1 MKALILSITAGNG
14 HNIAARAIKE
24 HLDELGVDTVIKDTY
39 RDFSHGMST
48 TIDKGYL
55 LSTKYAPKLWG
66 KAYSLAEE
74 RLELETD
81 ARFGTWG
88 KLLVYKK
95 LKKYVTEN
103 KFDVIIATHTA
114 PAGFMTILKEGNVTD
129 AKMYGVITDF
139 TVHPFW
145 EETNLDYY
153 VTASKLL
160 QNMMAKKGIYE
171 EKILPFGI
179 PVAKKF
185 EQTIPKEA
193 AREQLGLKNKY
204 TVFVIGGSM
213 GFGAV
218 KKHIRNLSSSKEDF
232 QIVVVCGNNKK
243 LKEDLLEMNT
253 RKDLKVFGFVNNIDL
268 IMDASD
274 CILTKPGGLTVSEA
288 LAKNLPLI
296 LIDPIPGQEDRNRD
310 FLLNA
315 GFAISTSKKFPADE
329 AVYQLFTNKERTEQ
343 ILNMIKTSAPKNAGR
358 NLGEFIVNEYK
369 NRLSS
374 R

>member
-114 PAGFMTILKEGNVTD
+114 PAGFMTILKEDNVTD

>member
-24 HLDELGVDTVIKDTY
+24 HLEELGVDTVIKDTY
-39 RDFSHGMST
+39 KDFTHGMST

-66 KAYSLAEE
+66 TAYSLAEE
-74 RLELETD
+74 RNDLETD

-88 KLLVYKK
+88 KLLVYRK
-95 LKKYVTEN
+95 LRKYVTEN

-114 PAGFMTILKEGNVTD
+114 PAGFMTILKEDNVTD

-153 VTASKLL
+153 VTASKQLH
-160 QNMMAKKGIYE
+160 NMMTKKGISE

-185 EQTIPKEA
+185 ESFTPKEA
-193 AREQLGLKNKY
+193 AREQLGLKNKF

-218 KKHIRNLSSSKEDF
+218 KKHIRNLSASKEDF

-243 LKEDLLEMNT
+243 LKEDLEDMNIS
-253 RKDLKVFGFVNNIDL
+253 KDMKVFGFVNNIDL

-315 GFAISTSKKFPADE
+315 GFAISTSKKFPSDE
-329 AVYQLFTNKERTEQ
+329 AVYQLFTNKERTQQ
-343 ILNMIKTSAPKNAGR
+343 ILDMINCSAPKNAGQK
-358 NLGEFIVNEYK
+358 LGEFILNEYK
-369 NRLSS
+369 NNSS
-374 R
+374 SK

>member
-66 KAYSLAEE
+66 TAYSLAEE
-74 RLELETD
+74 KAELETD
-81 ARFGTWG
+81 TKFGTWG
-88 KLLVYKK
+88 KLLVYRK
-95 LKKYVTEN
+95 LRKFVTDN

-114 PAGFMTILKEGNVTD
+114 PAGFMTILKEDNVTD
-129 AKMYGVITDF
+129 AKMYGIITDF

-145 EETNLDYY
+145 EETNLDFY
-153 VTASKLL
+153 VTASEQLD
-160 QNMMAKKGIYE
+160 NMMAKKGIPH

-179 PVAKKF
+179 PVSKKF
-185 EQTIPKEA
+185 ETPTPKEA

-218 KKHIRNLSSSKEDF
+218 KKHIKNLSYSDIDF

-243 LKEDLLEMNT
+243 LKDDLLEMNIK
-253 RKDLKVFGFVNNIDL
+253 KDLKVFGYVNNIEL

-274 CILTKPGGLTVSEA
+274 CIITKPGGLTVSEA

-329 AVYQLFTNKERTEQ
+329 AIYQLITNKARTEQ
-343 ILNMIKTSAPKNAGR
+343 ILSTISCSAPKNAGQK
-358 NLGEFIVNEYK
+358 LGEFIINEHKK
-369 NRLSS
+369 N
-374 R
+374 

>member
-24 HLDELGVDTVIKDTY
+24 RLDELGVDTVIKDTY

-114 PAGFMTILKEGNVTD
+114 PAGFMTILKEDNVTD

>member
-114 PAGFMTILKEGNVTD
+114 PAGFMTILKEDNVTD

-253 RKDLKVFGFVNNIDL
+253 RKDMKVFGFVNNIDL

>member
-95 LKKYVTEN
+95 LKRYVTEN

-114 PAGFMTILKEGNVTD
+114 PAGFMTILKEDNVTD

-253 RKDLKVFGFVNNIDL
+253 RKDMKVFGFVNNIDL